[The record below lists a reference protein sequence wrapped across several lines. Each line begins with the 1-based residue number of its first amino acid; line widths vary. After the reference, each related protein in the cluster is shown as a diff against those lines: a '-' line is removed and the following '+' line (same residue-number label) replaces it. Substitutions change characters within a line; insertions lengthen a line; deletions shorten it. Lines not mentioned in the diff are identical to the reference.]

1 MAANKGVEYW
11 EEKYPYVKEHMGTLS
26 IQQMADVLGC
36 TKRILSRQVKKWR
49 AENRVG
55 KGLPQGRQRVP
66 KEEKDRT
73 LKTDWEQY
81 IPYLQEN
88 SSKYTITQ
96 MAANLGIN
104 RNTLAWHIMLWKE
117 QGKISLSRKQQ
128 PHRDLIEKKCN
139 GIVYIY
145 KWSKSGKYVSLGR
158 KDGQPPPK
166 KPGPPPRT
174 VSSKLLDSIA
184 KRREQGLI
192 KPVKPPKP
200 KVEQMKTKLVD
211 ESQLRRVRI
220 NRSTEILVNKD
231 MTDAEAIQRYNEKYN
246 NVK

>member
-1 MAANKGVEYW
+1 MAANKGIEYW

-26 IQQMADVLGC
+26 IQQMADALGC
-36 TKRILSRQVKKWR
+36 TKRTLCRQIKKWR
-49 AENRVG
+49 AEKRLD
-55 KGLPQGRQRVP
+55 KGLSVGRPKVP
-66 KEEKDRT
+66 KEEKNRT
-73 LKTDWEQY
+73 PKTDWEQY

-117 QGKISLSRKQQ
+117 QGKISLSRKRQ

-166 KPGPPPRT
+166 KPGPPSRT

-184 KRREQGLI
+184 KRREEGI
-192 KPVKPPKP
+192 IRPVKPPKP
-200 KVEQMKTKLVD
+200 KVEQMKTKVVD
-211 ESQLRRVRI
+211 EASLRSVRI
-220 NRSTEILVNKD
+220 NRSTVIRVPAD
-231 MTDAEAIQRYNEKYN
+231 VTDAEAIQRYNEKYN
-246 NVK
+246 K